1 LLSVC
6 FVSDR
11 KCHDRVRSRLVRSRL
26 IVWIWP
32 YWQSVIRGL
41 LMLAVVILQAKL
53 AGSRKVG

>member
-1 LLSVC
+1 
-6 FVSDR
+6 
-11 KCHDRVRSRLVRSRL
+11 VRSRLVRSRL